1 MLYLTAV
8 LTVLYYFMK
17 ITSISILPF
26 KEAFFFLKWQNKYPW
41 VFNGKYLIYRILI
54 IV

>member
-17 ITSISILPF
+17 ITLIFILPF
-26 KEAFFFLKWQNKYPW
+26 KKVFLFLKWQNKYLW
-41 VFNGKYLIYRILI
+41 IF
-54 IV
+54 